1 MELTITEFR
10 RRCMSLIENL
20 PEEGVVITKH
30 GRAIARVLSV
40 QERRKS
46 KLITTTLYPGKEKS
60 GPGPLD
66 LTTPYDLVL
75 D

>member
-1 MELTITEFR
+1 MLTMTEFR
-10 RRCMSLIENL
+10 RQCTSLIENL

-40 QERRKS
+40 QERRKR
-46 KLITTTLYPGKEKS
+46 KLITTALYPGRGKS

-66 LTTPYDLVL
+66 LQILYDLVL